1 MTLIFM
7 LAATMMAAPTT
18 AETDAMFAAAG
29 GMRRGKAWTMCRED
43 PRATLRIDLM
53 RDLNGDGRKDVIV
66 VEDSARCY
74 GGDETSFVL
83 LAGMPG
89 GKWKKMLGSVGVA
102 EVLDQRRGFGNWP
115 DISIGGRGFC
125 FPVLR
130 WNGREYV
137 NHRREYLGKPCR

>member
-1 MTLIFM
+1 MSLTLLI
-7 LAATMMAAPTT
+7 AASMMAAPTT

-29 GMRRGKAWTMCRED
+29 GVRRGKAWTMCRED
-43 PRATLRIDLM
+43 AGATMRIDLM

-74 GGDETSFVL
+74 GGDGRSFVL
-83 LAGMPG
+83 LAAQPG
-89 GKWKKMLGSVGVA
+89 GRWKKMLGSVGVA
-102 EVLDQRRGFGNWP
+102 EVLDQRRGVANWP
-115 DISIGGRGFC
+115 DISVGGPGFC

-130 WNGREYV
+130 WNGRDYA

>member
-1 MTLIFM
+1 MSITFLI
-7 LAATMMAAPTT
+7 AATMMAAPTT

-29 GMRRGKAWTMCRED
+29 GVRRGKAWTMCRED
-43 PRATLRIDLM
+43 ARATMRIDLH

-74 GGDETSFVL
+74 GAAGTSFVL
-83 LAGMPG
+83 IANQPG

-102 EVLDQRRGFGNWP
+102 EVLDQRRGVGNWP
-115 DISIGGRGFC
+115 DISVGGPGFC

-137 NHRREYLGKPCR
+137 NHRREYNGKPCR